1 MSLLSNNQDL
11 RKLTF
16 KTPYV
21 GANGIRPHAH
31 VVPVCKSCLYQTHVI
46 IIRDILRTYAVP
58 SYIVHF

>member
-31 VVPVCKSCLYQTHVI
+31 VVPVGMGKSC
-46 IIRDILRTYAVP
+46 TYN
-58 SYIVHF
+58 

>member
-31 VVPVCKSCLYQTHVI
+31 VVPVGKSC
-46 IIRDILRTYAVP
+46 TYNPLSALQV
-58 SYIVHF
+58 YYKGIFNEEGRL